1 MLWKLPLISSTLARV
16 FRGLRQIEINF
27 NFFKVVNINF
37 LNFEPGQ
44 GGQILTVPASI
55 DWKQMLVRTL

>member
-1 MLWKLPLISSTLARV
+1 MLWILPPILSALARV
-16 FRGLRQIEINF
+16 FRRLRQIEINF
-27 NFFKVVNINF
+27 NFFKVLNINF

-44 GGQILTVPASI
+44 GRQILTVPASI